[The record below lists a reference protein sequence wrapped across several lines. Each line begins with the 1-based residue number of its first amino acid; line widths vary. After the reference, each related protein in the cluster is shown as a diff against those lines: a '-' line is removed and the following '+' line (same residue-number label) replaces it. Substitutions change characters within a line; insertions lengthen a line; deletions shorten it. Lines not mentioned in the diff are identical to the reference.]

1 MHYPLSADCCQL
13 PLFCCASTTVHD
25 SLENLVTMV
34 WYILV

>member
-1 MHYPLSADCCQL
+1 MHYPLSADGCQL
-13 PLFCCASTTVHD
+13 PLFCCATTAHD